1 MSWSNPLVFKHYPFE
16 DAARNAIQFKISYF
30 TKIENSWFHNSIC
43 VVYVPVKCTFHLVAG
58 IVRVE
63 AHDVCWLSFGCFFG
77 WTWGQ
82 DCREAGQMWCW
93 NGGYGPVL
101 FSSASLSCMVLSVAS
116 DEYSARLHSGG
127 WVQSPVTT
135 VFRVFKTN
143 YKVSM
148 FCGCWRWQTC
158 FTKMAFR
165 EHGGFLPSYQIEFF
179 LLSLGRISPKT
190 DLYKMG
196 VSQNCGPSISAET
209 IQFRFENHWVLAL
222 QGTSSRGI
230 SQNFYQGHPAPGC

>member
-1 MSWSNPLVFKHYPFE
+1 MFKHCPFE
-16 DAARNAIQFKISYF
+16 GAAFGIQYTSRFYF
-30 TKIENSWFHNSIC
+30 SKIEKSWFHNSIC
-43 VVYVPVKCTFHLVAG
+43 VIYVPVKCTFHLVAG

-63 AHDVCWLSFGCFFG
+63 AHDVLVELRVFFLVEILRQSDRLKSTTPAVR
-77 WTWGQ
+77 TWGQ

-116 DEYSARLHSGG
+116 DEYSARLHPGG

-158 FTKMAFR
+158 FRNTAFR
-165 EHGGFLPSYQIEFF
+165 EHGRLFFF
-179 LLSLGRISPKT
+179 LSDWILPAFTWKNFKDGF
-190 DLYKMG
+190 KMG
-196 VSQNCGPSISAET
+196 VSQN
-209 IQFRFENHWVLAL
+209 
-222 QGTSSRGI
+222 
-230 SQNFYQGHPAPGC
+230 GCFQK